1 MSKGQDYVKKRTK
14 IVVSFAC
21 AAGMAGAS
29 TALAQP
35 ASFDKGVD
43 ASILEAERAI
53 QELNAASKTRVKEK
67 RPVSQP
73 VAKAAPRP
81 VVRMTG
87 PCNLNGNTQFFQI
100 PYIGFCG
107 AVHGSFT
114 GFLGKDFAT
123 EDIAFTTQ
131 RLPAYRYGWNGL
143 GLSAA
148 VPMLYYWKNPL
159 VGKTTSGA
167 YTGTYSM
174 VNFLAFRNTDYGT
187 ISVFINAG
195 LFARTVKN
203 YEGETRITLN
213 QLYGNYWRGAFDQ
226 AWVQWG
232 GLRVGLQ
239 PSLFSF
245 SRTGY
250 TFMPGYAS
258 YMTTP
263 AVSYT
268 HRIENINVLPGLLPR
283 LGASI
288 SVSAEDPTLRRYP
301 DGVLSRYPTG
311 MGYPDFVA
319 QLRVGAPAFVVH
331 ASGAMH
337 EIRDVSANAYNTFMP
352 KYSTWGWAAQLAGEY
367 RWKWSGLVGPIG
379 GEMYGKAMLSATA
392 TQGAL
397 SYLGMP
403 YMSIDYVSSSTGTIQ
418 RSSGQSLMASY
429 EHLWTPVFKTSI
441 TGAAFQSYMGSA
453 PEFLGFGNAAFGFN
467 TQVRGQRVVG
477 NAEYW
482 AGEGWAFGLEGGWTW
497 SQANGQYLGGRGLP
511 VAVNFPNVL
520 TYMRKAF

>member
-1 MSKGQDYVKKRTK
+1 
-14 IVVSFAC
+14 
-21 AAGMAGAS
+21 
-29 TALAQP
+29 
-35 ASFDKGVD
+35 
-43 ASILEAERAI
+43 
-53 QELNAASKTRVKEK
+53 
-67 RPVSQP
+67 
-73 VAKAAPRP
+73 
-81 VVRMTG
+81 MTG

-131 RLPAYRYGWNGL
+131 RLPAYRYGWSGL

-213 QLYGNYWRGAFDQ
+213 QINGHYWRGAFDQ
-226 AWVQWG
+226 AWVQFG

-337 EIRDVSANAYNTFMP
+337 EIRDVSANAYNSFMP

-367 RWKWSGLVGPIG
+367 RWKWSGLIGPIG

-418 RSSGQSLMASY
+418 RSSGQSFMGSY

-441 TGAAFQSYMGSA
+441 TGAAFQSLHGLRPGISRFRQRRFRLQYASQRSARRRKRRILGWRRMG
-453 PEFLGFGNAAFGFN
+453 
-467 TQVRGQRVVG
+467 VRSGRRLDMEPGQRPISRRTRP
-477 NAEYW
+477 A
-482 AGEGWAFGLEGGWTW
+482 
-497 SQANGQYLGGRGLP
+497 GGRQFPERPHLYAEGL
-511 VAVNFPNVL
+511 L
-520 TYMRKAF
+520 MRLETCGVSATSRILSQFVEVETIDRSALQS